1 MAINTKFYQGNLIP
15 NKTEGPEG
23 PKDPQGGGTVV
34 EEEQCEAKPD
44 ELCLKKNQL
53 ITVLPFIGREYTLT
67 FELYLY
73 SYQALEWYN
82 VLHFTRSGNN
92 NTYGDRNPAIMV
104 SGSGHA
110 YNPHKIVVFSSVNGN
125 ANLHVYPEKKYP
137 LKTWIPFKI
146 SQKMLQGPGGTLVCR
161 KLYFRFKTSFL
172 VCV

>member
-1 MAINTKFYQGNLIP
+1 MPCMVINPKFCTGNLIP
-15 NKTEGPEG
+15 NKTEGPQG
-23 PKDPQGGGTVV
+23 PVDPAGGTVA
-34 EEEQCEAKPD
+34 EEEKCKAKPE
-44 ELCLKKNQL
+44 ELCLKKSQL
-53 ITVLPFIGREYTLT
+53 ITVLPYIGREYTLT

-73 SYQALEWYN
+73 SYQPLEWYS

-104 SGSGHA
+104 SGSGHG

-146 SQKMLQGPGGTLVCR
+146 SQKMFHGPGGTLVR
-161 KLYFRFKTSFL
+161 GK
-172 VCV
+172 